1 MMENVEIHVSTDC
14 IGNVG
19 AIVEEVLKIEEAHS
33 VNCVLRVEVFKA
45 SDLLNCLC
53 EPCGPSDS

>member
-1 MMENVEIHVSTDC
+1 MEKVEIHVSTDC

-45 SDLLNCLC
+45 SDFLREHANHLLSC
-53 EPCGPSDS
+53 